1 MKSKTGGRC
10 KAAGSSEETRVI
22 MIASRDMLVKAGGVV
37 VAPASTGGGSNQK
50 KTSRGRAPPAPKNG
64 VRCSRESWER
74 RKGCFYSRNE
84 KPLSD
89 IKSRAH
95 KADALQL
102 ARRASKI
109 STERSPSST
118 LSLGMLELGKR
129 LCILIDIKVLIVSTE
144 RGRSASRVD
153 IECQP

>member
-1 MKSKTGGRC
+1 LLLPQLVVEATKK
-10 KAAGSSEETRVI
+10 KPAEAAR
-22 MIASRDMLVKAGGVV
+22 R
-37 VAPASTGGGSNQK
+37 
-50 KTSRGRAPPAPKNG
+50 PPQKNG
-64 VRCSRESWER
+64 VRCSRESWKR